1 MMDNIISNLRKDEMY
16 AGDLKSIPDSILRKF
31 IYGLFENGMHDIGNG
46 MKIIDA
52 YTNSRGVE
60 VLTSLFCSENTSSF
74 LQYGLIEE
82 KVNHITGNN
91 YYEVSGNALGH
102 SIWLFARK
110 KENSASQAVGDG
122 VAKHV
127 VPRADEAS
135 PQVVML
141 CKKYG
146 YLATSELQARRE
158 SLEARRKKMML
169 QVARARATGR
179 GNYTSVCATEGSAER
194 FASIVDDYDIAL
206 MERGVIV

>member
-16 AGDLKSIPDSILRKF
+16 AGGLKSIPDSILRKF

-91 YYEVSGNALGH
+91 YYEVSGNTLGH

-110 KENSASQAVGDG
+110 KKIVHPKQL
-122 VAKHV
+122 
-127 VPRADEAS
+127 
-135 PQVVML
+135 VM
-141 CKKYG
+141 
-146 YLATSELQARRE
+146 E
-158 SLEARRKKMML
+158 SLSML
-169 QVARARATGR
+169 FLEPMKQAHRLLC
-179 GNYTSVCATEGSAER
+179 CAKSMDTWQRVSYKHAENLLRLAER
-194 FASIVDDYDIAL
+194 K
-206 MERGVIV
+206 